1 MIAVMLALALA
12 GAVNDRAPR
21 LLQIDI
27 VVCQGDPLGSRVEG
41 TIKYLAEPRMVVA
54 VGRPACFMTGGPSP
68 LDDELVLNQTA
79 ERTRTRIDL
88 VATWDEKGKL
98 RVEVQAAQG
107 ETRARLPGQSRFVE
121 QTPGLSR
128 LVAPGE
134 KFRFRIAAD
143 SPSSQTWAEVTV
155 TEYRTEK

>member
-1 MIAVMLALALA
+1 MNAVVLALAVA
-12 GAVNDRAPR
+12 SAVNDRAPG

-27 VVCQGDPLGSRVEG
+27 VLCQGDPLGSRVEG
-41 TIKYLAEPRMVVA
+41 TLKYLAEPRIVVEA
-54 VGRPACFMTGGPSP
+54 GRPACFVTGWSP
-68 LDDELVLNQTA
+68 LDDELDPK
-79 ERTRTRIDL
+79 RPRTRIDL
-88 VATWDEKGKL
+88 VATSDSKGKL
-98 RVEVQAAQG
+98 RVEVKAAQG

-143 SPSSQTWAEVTV
+143 SPGSQTWAEVTV
-155 TEYRTEK
+155 TEYHPEK